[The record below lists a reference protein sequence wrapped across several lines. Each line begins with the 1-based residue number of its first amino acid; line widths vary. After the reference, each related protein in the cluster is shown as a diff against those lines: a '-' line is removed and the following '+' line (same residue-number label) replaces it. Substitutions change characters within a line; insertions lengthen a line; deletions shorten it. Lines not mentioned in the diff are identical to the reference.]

1 MGEATRKRCVDCRQP
16 KPLDEFHRD
25 RMQPDGRVLRCKDC
39 RRIYRADWYA
49 RNRDG
54 QIAYARAWKDRNR
67 DRLPGYGRKYRH
79 GITTEQYDGMVSEQD
94 GRCAICGR
102 DDGDLRVDHCHD
114 RSVIRGLL
122 CDRCNRGLG
131 FFADD
136 PERLAAAAAY
146 VQREG
151 VMPHAR
157 TAG

>member
-67 DRLPGYGRKYRH
+67 
-79 GITTEQYDGMVSEQD
+79 
-94 GRCAICGR
+94 
-102 DDGDLRVDHCHD
+102 
-114 RSVIRGLL
+114 L